1 MAGFNITITDNLGN
15 VIERI
20 ESAITQCSDFTPL
33 WSALRKPWEDSRRD
47 MYLSQGRSTGTP
59 WLGYEDTDEAD
70 WYVWWKAA
78 VTDQVIESP
87 SDLNDLLLRWT
98 QNERLYPSLTN
109 TRSRF
114 AIWREE
120 PLALS
125 MGTRAPGAA
134 NNNDGKGRAPRRM
147 GGHDIPRRALLSFGR
162 IFTRQIAAKQ
172 SDFAGIISRFCA
184 LFGLTFSVCLV
195 EKFLHHLLVDFEHSK
210 KFATMSCFE
219 NANGE
224 RRRGAIP
231 APTTQP
237 TKLS

>member
-1 MAGFNITITDNLGN
+1 MSAFNITITDNLGN

-33 WSALRKPWEDSRRD
+33 WSALREPWEDSRRD

-59 WLGYEDTDEAD
+59 WLGYEDTDEAE

-78 VTDQVIESP
+78 VTDQVIQSP

-162 IFTRQIAAKQ
+162 IFTREIAAKQ
-172 SDFAGIISRFCA
+172 SDFAGIISKSLGDDSKVRS
-184 LFGLTFSVCLV
+184 GLTTSQVV
-195 EKFLHHLLVDFEHSK
+195 SR
-210 KFATMSCFE
+210 MM
-219 NANGE
+219 G
-224 RRRGAIP
+224 RG
-231 APTTQP
+231 
-237 TKLS
+237 